1 MTLYL
6 DARLNLSKP
15 AGIPARASQSEGSL
29 VMIAPVPVL
38 SIVCCAITA
47 LIAFGAPVALT
58 ILCMRRSHH
67 TLMAVCT
74 GAICFILGALVLE
87 QLFHS
92 VMLGLFPV
100 IGENGMVYILYGCL
114 TAGLF
119 EETARLVGL
128 RFLCK
133 KQDASAVTGFACGVG
148 HGGIEAILLAGMTML
163 SNLMVMISINAG
175 SADSLLAGLEGESYD
190 AAVAQLQQASAIPPL
205 EFLAGGIE
213 RLAAITLHIALSML
227 IWMVVTK
234 RLPLWGYALAIGLHA
249 LANLPAGLY
258 QVLGLNMWLT
268 EAVVVV
274 VTACIAFAVWKL
286 YQLRREAPAES

>member
-1 MTLYL
+1 MKC
-6 DARLNLSKP
+6 RVHRRP
-15 AGIPARASQSEGSL
+15 RPRARAN
-29 VMIAPVPVL
+29 
-38 SIVCCAITA
+38 
-47 LIAFGAPVALT
+47 
-58 ILCMRRSHH
+58 
-67 TLMAVCT
+67 
-74 GAICFILGALVLE
+74 ICQPLARDKL
-87 QLFHS
+87 
-92 VMLGLFPV
+92 P
-100 IGENGMVYILYGCL
+100 
-114 TAGLF
+114 AA
-119 EETARLVGL
+119 ETSRE
-128 RFLCK
+128 
-133 KQDASAVTGFACGVG
+133 T
-148 HGGIEAILLAGMTML
+148 HE
-163 SNLMVMISINAG
+163 
-175 SADSLLAGLEGESYD
+175 
-190 AAVAQLQQASAIPPL
+190 AQLQQASAIPPL

>member
-1 MTLYL
+1 MRRPPGKYQKERKLF
-6 DARLNLSKP
+6 
-15 AGIPARASQSEGSL
+15 
-29 VMIAPVPVL
+29 MISPVPVL
-38 SIVCCAITA
+38 SIVFCAITA
-47 LIAFGAPVALT
+47 LIAFGVPIGLT
-58 ILCMRRSHH
+58 VLCMRRSRSA
-67 TLMAVCT
+67 LMAVCT
-74 GAICFILGALVLE
+74 GALCFIVGALVLE

-92 VMLGLFPV
+92 VMLSLFPV

-119 EETARLVGL
+119 EETARLIGL

-163 SNLMVMISINAG
+163 SNLMVMVAINAG
-175 SADSLLAGLEGESYD
+175 NTDSLLAGLEGENYD
-190 AAVAQLQQASAIPPL
+190 AAVAQLQQASAIPSV

-286 YQLRREAPAES
+286 YQVRREAPAES

>member
-1 MTLYL
+1 
-6 DARLNLSKP
+6 
-15 AGIPARASQSEGSL
+15 
-29 VMIAPVPVL
+29 MIAPVPVL

-58 ILCMRRSHH
+58 ILCMRRSRHA
-67 TLMAVCT
+67 LMAVCT

-119 EETARLVGL
+119 EETARLIGL

-190 AAVAQLQQASAIPPL
+190 AAVAQLQQAAAIPPL

-274 VTACIAFAVWKL
+274 VSACIAFAVWKL